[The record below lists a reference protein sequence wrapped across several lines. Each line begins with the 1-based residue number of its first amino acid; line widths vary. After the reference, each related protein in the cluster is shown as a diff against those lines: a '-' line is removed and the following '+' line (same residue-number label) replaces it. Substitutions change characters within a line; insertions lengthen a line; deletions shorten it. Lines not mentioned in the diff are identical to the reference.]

1 MDVAEQTKLHMG
13 ETGNVM
19 LKGAPHIVVELP
31 VAGRHVHGHNGF
43 LYAHRHIPQ
52 FVLHKIEIGNRMAV
66 IIFERVGI
74 QTNKTHIANRKS
86 KIVTPENFLVHIKP
100 RPQAIMIPQ
109 QANIR
114 HP

>member
-1 MDVAEQTKLHMG
+1 
-13 ETGNVM
+13 
-19 LKGAPHIVVELP
+19 
-31 VAGRHVHGHNGF
+31 
-43 LYAHRHIPQ
+43 
-52 FVLHKIEIGNRMAV
+52 MAV

-86 KIVTPENFLVHIKP
+86 KIVTPENFLVHIKT

-114 HP
+114 YP